1 MKETKKGKKEVK
13 KGGRNRGK
21 EEKRREEGRKDGWV
35 LEYQKILQSVEKV
48 IKTNRKGER
57 EKD

>member
-21 EEKRREEGRKDGWV
+21 EEKRRAEGRKEGWV
-35 LEYQKILQSVEKV
+35 LEYQKILQNVEKV